1 MNIVPSHYEKNMT
14 NVWIYI
20 TVDDYILFYI
30 RKPCENKINQMNAV
44 NYFNFFIRY
53 KMFIKLFS
61 L

>member
-1 MNIVPSHYEKNMT
+1 MT
-14 NVWIYI
+14 ICFF
-20 TVDDYILFYI
+20 IL
-30 RKPCENKINQMNAV
+30 ENHVKTKLMNAV